1 MDEAEKV
8 FGSDATITLV
18 SLGTGLRSLVE
29 RGQDGTGANREAEAE
44 HIDSFVQQILA
55 NVGDLGRNFQNA
67 PQVAKR
73 VAKQLLE
80 VATDT
85 EISHLHMH
93 EQFKRQYVW

>member
-1 MDEAEKV
+1 MDEHV
-8 FGSDATITLV
+8 D
-18 SLGTGLRSLVE
+18 GL
-29 RGQDGTGANREAEAE
+29 A
-44 HIDSFVQQILA
+44 QQILVD
-55 NVGDLGRNFQNA
+55 VGELGRNIRNA

-93 EQFKRQYVW
+93 EQFRRQYASFEPDLPPFAHRWSHFAAVNDKTTTASTLLKDWVTLS